1 MVSSQEVVE
10 LESAMDQQEAELA
23 HPGPMEV
30 FKLIKGVVPLI
41 MVLINHQTWV
51 VVQDLP

>member
-1 MVSSQEVVE
+1 MVSSQEVE

-30 FKLIKGVVPLI
+30 FKLIKEVVPLI

-51 VVQDLP
+51 VVQDPP